1 MESVYLPQSDNTA
14 VVIQL
19 ANQNFFKKKEEIAP
33 QY

>member
-19 ANQNFFKKKEEIAP
+19 ANQNFKKKEEIAP

>member
-19 ANQNFFKKKEEIAP
+19 ANQNLKKKEEIAP